1 MNSLLSGFVLVL
13 VLGLAETVDGAVFV
27 SDAISDE

>member
-1 MNSLLSGFVLVL
+1 VLVL